1 MRIGQEIQKLAS
13 VFNNVPW
20 KGTNYTKLPQFISSH
35 MVPSLYRS
43 ISRWQVYI
51 RTELPTN
58 NTYSNQSS
66 QYIPY
71 KLLSIDRTDYHTIKT
86 FDFPGLLPLPQTRQI
101 SLIIILPTS
110 VMSMSQQGCSKE
122 LLARVSNNINTTGQ
136 FNGPWGKSV
145 L

>member
-1 MRIGQEIQKLAS
+1 MFRGKAQTTLNCRNL
-13 VFNNVPW
+13 FRLTW
-20 KGTNYTKLPQFISSH
+20 FLPCIDPYH
-35 MVPSLYRS
+35 DGKS
-43 ISRWQVYI
+43 ISGRNCRQTTLTQTI
-51 RTELPTN
+51 INLI
-58 NTYSNQSS
+58 SS